1 MRKIGNPF
9 ERMNQMFSLIQHVT
23 DSLRSTL
30 SGEIEY
36 LQTNTYLITNPYF
49 EKIFNS
55 KKKST
60 EEYKT

>member
-1 MRKIGNPF
+1 
-9 ERMNQMFSLIQHVT
+9 MNQMFSLIQHVT